1 MPQKPLLSV
10 VDLTVSFPAAQNFDA
25 VKEVS
30 FSLEEGKTLAI
41 VGESG
46 SGKSLIALTMM
57 GLQPKE
63 SSIKGQVN
71 LQNGTNLVPLHQFNQ
86 KDWQSYRGNI
96 FGMIFQEPMS
106 ALNPVQCV
114 GRQIQECIR
123 QHQQL
128 SKKQAKA
135 KTIEWIKKVKLPNPE
150 RIYYRFPHQLSGGQK
165 QRIMIAMAMCN
176 HPKILLADEPTTA
189 LDATVQQEIILLMK
203 DLQAETGT
211 SMIFISHDLGLTAQ
225 IADDIMVMHKGVCI
239 EYGLA
244 TKILSDPKADYTK
257 ALLSCR
263 PNINNKDKKLPVIAD
278 YMAGKVLQENLPQQK
293 RPGNLILSLE
303 NVHIWY
309 SEGKNLFGKTSRY
322 FKAVNDVSF
331 DLYKGTTIGLVGES
345 GCGKSTIGKSLMG
358 LVPIKS
364 GKITLDNERIDG
376 FKGNQ
381 WNEARKVMQLVFQDP
396 FASLNPRR
404 TVADIITEP
413 LLIHHLHKGKD
424 LQKEAER
431 LLDMVQLPKN
441 AGLRYPHQ
449 FSGGQR
455 QRIGIARALAVQ
467 PQILICDESV
477 SALDVSVQAQILNL
491 LKELQYELNLSY
503 LFISHDLSVVHYMS
517 DQILVMQHGEIAESG
532 TADDVI
538 LHPQVAYTKQLI
550 DSMSLTE
557 SSRVL
562 LSARL

>member
-10 VDLTVSFPAAQNFDA
+10 VDLTVSFPAEQNFEA

-30 FSLEEGKTLAI
+30 FSLEQGKTLAI

-63 SSIKGQVN
+63 SLISGQIN
-71 LQNGTNLVPLHQFNQ
+71 LQNDTDLLPLHQLNQ
-86 KDWQSYRGNI
+86 KEWQAYRGNL

-114 GRQIQECIR
+114 GRQIQECIL

-135 KTIEWIKKVKLPNPE
+135 KTIEWIGKVKLPDPE
-150 RIYYRFPHQLSGGQK
+150 RIFYRFPHQLSGGQK

-203 DLQAETGT
+203 DLQSETGT
-211 SMIFISHDLGLTAQ
+211 SMIFISHDLALTAE
-225 IADDIMVMHKGVCI
+225 IADDIMVMHKGICI
-239 EYGLA
+239 EYGNA
-244 TKILSDPKADYTK
+244 EEILTAPKADYTK

-263 PNINNKDKKLPVIAD
+263 PNINNKGKKLPVIAD
-278 YMAGKVLQENLPQQK
+278 YMAGTIIQENLPQQK
-293 RPGNLILSLE
+293 EQGNIVLSLE
-303 NVHIWY
+303 DVQVWY
-309 SEGKNLFGKTSRY
+309 PEGKNLFGKTTRY
-322 FKAVNDVSF
+322 FKAVNGVSF
-331 DLYKGTTIGLVGES
+331 DLHQGMTIGLVGES

-358 LVPIKS
+358 LAPIKS
-364 GKITLDNERIDG
+364 GKITLNNKRIEG
-376 FKGNQ
+376 HKGNQ

-404 TVADIITEP
+404 NVADIITEP
-413 LLIHHLHKGKD
+413 LLIHHLYKGKN

-431 LLDMVQLPKN
+431 LLELVQLPKN

-455 QRIGIARALAVQ
+455 QRIGIARAIAVQ

-491 LKELQYELNLSY
+491 LKELQYELGLSY

-517 DQILVMQHGEIAESG
+517 DQILVMQHGKIAERG
-532 TADDVI
+532 TADDII
-538 LHPQVAYTKQLI
+538 LHPQVAYTKKLI
-550 DSMSLTE
+550 DSMS
-557 SSRVL
+557 
-562 LSARL
+562 

>member
-225 IADDIMVMHKGVCI
+225 IADDIMVMHKGICL

-278 YMAGKVLQENLPQQK
+278 YMAGKVLQEILPQQK
-293 RPGNLILSLE
+293 RPGNLILSLK

>member
-10 VDLTVSFPAAQNFDA
+10 VDLTVSFPAAQNFEA

-30 FSLEEGKTLAI
+30 FSIEEGKTLAI

-63 SSIKGQVN
+63 SLIKGQINLVN
-71 LQNGTNLVPLHQFNQ
+71 DNELVPLHQLNQ
-86 KDWQSYRGNI
+86 KEWQAYRGNL

-114 GRQIQECIR
+114 GRQIQECIL

-135 KTIEWIKKVKLPNPE
+135 KTIEWIGKVKLPNPE
-150 RIYYRFPHQLSGGQK
+150 RLYYRFPHQLSGGQK

-176 HPKILLADEPTTA
+176 QPKILLADEPTTA

-203 DLQAETGT
+203 DLQTETGT
-211 SMIFISHDLGLTAQ
+211 SMIFISHDLALTAE
-225 IADDIMVMHKGVCI
+225 IADDIMVMHKGTCI
-239 EYGLA
+239 EYGNA
-244 TKILSDPKADYTK
+244 KEILTAPKADYTK

-263 PNINNKDKKLPVIAD
+263 PNINNKGKKLPVIAD
-278 YMAGKVLQENLPQQK
+278 YMAGEFSQENLPI
-293 RPGNLILSLE
+293 PLVSENLILNVE
-303 NVHIWY
+303 NLHVWY
-309 SEGKNLFGKTSRY
+309 PEGKNFFGKTSLF
-322 FKAVNDVSF
+322 FKAVNGVSF
-331 DLYKGTTIGLVGES
+331 DMYKGMTIGLVGES

-358 LVPIKS
+358 LAPIKS
-364 GKITLDNERIDG
+364 GKITLNNKRIEG
-376 FKGNQ
+376 NKGNQ
-381 WNEARKVMQLVFQDP
+381 WNEVRRLMQLVFQDP

-413 LLIHHLHKGKD
+413 FLIHHLNKGKN

-431 LLDMVQLPKN
+431 LLDLVQLPKN
-441 AGLRYPHQ
+441 AGQRYPHQ

-491 LKELQYELNLSY
+491 LKELQYELGLSY
-503 LFISHDLSVVHYMS
+503 LFISHDLSVVHYMA
-517 DQILVMQHGEIAESG
+517 DKILVMQKGEITEQG
-532 TADDVI
+532 TADEI
-538 LHPQVAYTKQLI
+538 LLHPKTGYTKKLI
-550 DSMSLTE
+550 TAMPSLE
-557 SSRVL
+557 KNPPKI
-562 LSARL
+562 